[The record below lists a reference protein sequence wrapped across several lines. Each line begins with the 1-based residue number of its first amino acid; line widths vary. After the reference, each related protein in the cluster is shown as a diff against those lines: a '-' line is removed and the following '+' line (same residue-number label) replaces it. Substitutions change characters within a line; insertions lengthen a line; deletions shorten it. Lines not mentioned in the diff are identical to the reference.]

1 VFDVLVVALTHPSST
16 VKTGIF
22 SNSNASASS
31 LRRYLLSP
39 NPPTNKTFC

>member
-1 VFDVLVVALTHPSST
+1 VMALTYPPDT

-22 SNSNASASS
+22 SDSNASVSS

-39 NPPTNKTFC
+39 NPPTNKTFCWL